1 MTDLLDGLA
10 ELSAAEP
17 GYRKAAKYYEGDID
31 EVMYRTS
38 RVARKL
44 AGTGERYK
52 INFAKTPVNVVS
64 DRMEIAAVTVPG
76 KPEATSRLQTEVW
89 DANQLTLET
98 PDINRQSCM
107 YGDGYLVV
115 WPGEAD
121 GTVDI
126 YFNSPITMRMI
137 YDAENPRRKAYAIK
151 RWKAGEY
158 QRATLYYSDR
168 IERWITKPG
177 TSGDS
182 EHDWESFEE
191 DGQVWPTPNPF
202 GEVPVFHLR
211 TASPYGTPDHKDA
224 YGAQDALNKLIITMM
239 AATDYAGFPL
249 RVALVEADAQVT
261 GQAGTQPR
269 WDDDNDA
276 TANDRGIPDE
286 LPVGPGD
293 VWLASGLKGVDQ
305 FDAADP
311 KHFLDPVEFLIRAM
325 AQITT
330 TPLHYFDPSGDVP
343 SGESL
348 RTADAPLVN
357 KIKYRQQ
364 RFGSTYGE
372 ALAFALK
379 VLGLAGLK
387 VDVRWSPATSTDDK
401 DSWETAGL
409 KLKAGVPVRQVL
421 LEQGYTTDQVDEWIK
436 AAGEENLSAR
446 ILMLVELGKAVRD
459 LGTGISLEAVSA
471 ESVQAAI
478 DAVLAPI
485 TAGQRELEPAA

>member
-1 MTDLLDGLA
+1 MSDLMDGIAALA
-10 ELSAAEP
+10 QAEP
-17 GYRKAAKYYEGDID
+17 EYRKAANYYAGNVD
-31 EVMYRTS
+31 EVIYRTS

-44 AGTGERYK
+44 ASTGERYR
-52 INFAKTPVNVVS
+52 INFAKTPVDVVAA
-64 DRMEIAAVTVPG
+64 RMEIAAVTVPG
-76 KPEATSRLQTEVW
+76 DEAATKVLQTQVW

-98 PDINRQSCM
+98 PDWTRQTCM

-121 GTVDI
+121 NTVDM
-126 YFNSPITMRMI
+126 YFNAPTTMRLV
-137 YDAENPRRKAYAIK
+137 YDPENPRRKAYAIK
-151 RWKAGEY
+151 RWKAGER
-158 QRATLYYSDR
+158 QRATLYYADR

-177 TSGDS
+177 VSGES
-182 EHDWESFEE
+182 EHDWEPFEE
-191 DGQVWPTPNPF
+191 DGQTWPIANPY

-211 TASPYGTPDHKDA
+211 TASPYGTPEHQAA

-261 GQAGTQPR
+261 GQAGTQPN
-269 WDDDNDA
+269 WADDDDA
-276 TANDRGIPDE
+276 TSTDQGLPDQ

-330 TPLHYFDPSGDVP
+330 TPLHYFDPTGDAP

-348 RTADAPLVN
+348 RAADAPLV
-357 KIKYRQQ
+357 KKVEFRQQ
-364 RFGSTYGE
+364 RFASTYAE

-379 VLGLAGLK
+379 VLDRAGLK
-387 VDVRWSPATSTDDK
+387 VDVRWNPATSTDDK

-421 LEQGYTTDQVDEWIK
+421 LEQGYTATQVDEWI
-436 AAGEENLSAR
+436 ADAGEENLRQR
-446 ILMLVELGKAVRD
+446 IELLVELGKAVRD
-459 LGTGISLEAVSA
+459 LGAGISLEAVSA
-471 ESVQAAI
+471 ESVQTAI
-478 DAVLAPI
+478 DAILAPI
-485 TAGQRELEPAA
+485 SAGQRELVAA